1 MITKGIKKMNQNS
14 RYKKQ
19 MGLLLDKVD
28 GKYYAITDFMAFE
41 LNEVGARILDLCNGE
56 NDLSAIAKK
65 LAYHYGQDIETVSNH
80 VSTYIEMLL
89 SNNLIKA

>member
-1 MITKGIKKMNQNS
+1 MDQNC

-56 NDLSAIAKK
+56 NDLRSIAKK
-65 LAYHYGQDIETVSNH
+65 LANYYGQDIETVSDH
-80 VSTYIEMLL
+80 VSSYIEVLL
-89 SNNLIKA
+89 SNNLVKV